1 MTDTAP
7 ADRPPIDR
15 PAADPLAADRPAAPA
30 LLRLGDDWSPA
41 EPGVTRKLVARGSS
55 LMAMQVRFESGA
67 AGARHFHPH
76 EQLTLVLSGRFR
88 FVLGDTPHEISAGQ
102 SLAIPG
108 GTEHEALA
116 LEAGE
121 LLDMFSPVREDLVG
135 P

>member
-7 ADRPPIDR
+7 TDRPP
-15 PAADPLAADRPAAPA
+15 ADHPAAPA
-30 LLRLGDDWSPA
+30 PLLRLGDDWSPA
-41 EPGVTRKLVARGSS
+41 EPGVTRRLVARGTS

-67 AGARHFHPH
+67 AGARHAHPH